1 MRGLGPALRKTNFG
15 GKFYSSGPTK
25 GTMTHRRMSLTGGLA
40 RPTGTHSGKAAF
52 VAAPFFFCESV
63 DTTISRLT
71 ANDTSLNR
79 LTALDSLLERQF
91 RLDSTLSKNTQ
102 NDSTI
107 IQQQARDSTIEK
119 DTANDTT
126 IERARFNAD
135 SQGKCN

>member
-1 MRGLGPALRKTNFG
+1 MAHRR
-15 GKFYSSGPTK
+15 
-25 GTMTHRRMSLTGGLA
+25 RRMSPWGINVQL
-40 RPTGTHSGKAAF
+40 GTYQGKSQL
-52 VAAPFFFCESV
+52 VVEAAPFFFCESV

-71 ANDTSLNR
+71 ANDTTLDR

-91 RLDSTLSKNTQ
+91 RLDSTISKNTQ

-126 IERARFNAD
+126 IELARFEAD